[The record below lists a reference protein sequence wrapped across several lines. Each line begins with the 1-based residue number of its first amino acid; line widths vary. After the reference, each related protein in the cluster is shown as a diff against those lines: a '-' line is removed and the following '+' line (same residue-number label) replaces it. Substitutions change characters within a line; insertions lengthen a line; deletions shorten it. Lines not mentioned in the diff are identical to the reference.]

1 MSQIRQAPPVPVHA
15 PVRRQRLGASFDTLA
30 EYYTAGRPTYPAE
43 FVQTLLQPLLD
54 RTDTHRTVLEV
65 GAGTGQ
71 ATQLLP
77 QFFAQVTS
85 MEPGRKLCEEASQRH
100 VSDPHVAVHQSTF
113 EDWSGTDRHDCVFS
127 ASAFH
132 WADPRVSYEK
142 AAALLKPSGRL
153 VFVSYSDVI
162 GSDTWEEQAER
173 IRAIYRRLA
182 PQLTPP
188 FGTRRLDELRSRL
201 KGNSESIAQAL
212 EYLEFGTPEHVTELP
227 IGHWFGPAT
236 VLVDR
241 HDRRYTGE
249 GIVAALSS
257 YGGFRGLEQDTAR
270 QLADEIRAY
279 VEEECGNQL
288 LRSFALTGLAADRAT
303 TLV

>member
-1 MSQIRQAPPVPVHA
+1 MSQTRQAPPVPVHA
-15 PVRRQRLGASFDTLA
+15 PARRQQLGASFDTLA
-30 EYYTAGRPTYPAE
+30 EHYTAGRPTYPAE

-54 RTDTHRTVLEV
+54 RTDANRTVLEV

-71 ATQLLP
+71 ATRLLP
-77 QFFAQVTS
+77 QFFTQVTS
-85 MEPGRKLCEEASQRH
+85 MEPGLKLCEEARQRYASNPR
-100 VSDPHVAVHQSTF
+100 VTVHQSTF
-113 EDWSGTDRHDCVFS
+113 EDWGDTDRHDCVFS

-142 AAALLKPSGRL
+142 AAALLRPSGRL
-153 VFVSYSDVI
+153 VFISYSDVI
-162 GSDTWEEQAER
+162 GSDAWEEQAER

-188 FGTRRLDELRSRL
+188 FGTRRLNELSSRL
-201 KGNSESIAQAL
+201 TRHTGSIAQAL
-212 EYLEFGTPEHVTELP
+212 EYLEFGTPEHVAELP
-227 IGHWFGPAT
+227 IGRWFGPAT

-241 HDRRYTGE
+241 HDRPYTGE

-270 QLADEIRAY
+270 RLADDIRTY
-279 VEEECGNQL
+279 VEEECDNQL

-303 TLV
+303 TPA